1 MKLVKLSLVAALAA
15 GAFSAA
21 NATPVEEAIKDIDV
35 SGVLR
40 YRYDTGRFGNRGYG
54 FEDQRSSINDRQ
66 NHNYR
71 AQLNFSGAIA
81 DNFKAFVQFD
91 YSAKDGGY
99 GPDSVSNTSNT
110 LNVRQLYL
118 TYTNED
124 VATSV
129 IAGKQQLNTI
139 WTDNGIDGLV
149 GTGIKVV
156 NNSID
161 GLTLA
166 AFAVDSFNTDTEGD
180 TLAGS
185 KIFNGYVEKNS
196 KNFPEGTKLNINPYA
211 GNLYG
216 AAAIGSYDIAGGQ
229 FNPQLW
235 LSYLNDTGFF
245 YALDVAYNTTI
256 FDGVNW
262 NIEGA
267 YLGNS
272 LDSKMKSKNTAIVT
286 EYDGNGKS
294 DVITGDEMMA
304 NGNLFALKGTVAVN
318 GWDASLGGIYYGK
331 KDKLTINTLEDQGN
345 IGGLL
350 AGEEIFYTDGSNL
363 NGDIGRNIFGYVTA
377 GYTFNEIVRVG
388 ADFVYGGTKTDPEA
402 ESTGGKKFEA
412 VARVDYKYSPKL
424 NFSAFYSYVNVDNN
438 HKNEYDGRDGRKNT
452 VRLQALYKF

>member
-21 NATPVEEAIKDIDV
+21 NATPLEEAIKDIDV

-40 YRYDTGRFGNRGYG
+40 YRYETSNDWSNANFGSGISG
-54 FEDQRSSINDRQ
+54 KQD
-66 NHNYR
+66 HKYR
-71 AQLNFSGAIA
+71 AQVNFSGAIS

-91 YSAKDGGY
+91 YNSQDGGY
-99 GPDSVSNTSNT
+99 GIDSISNTSDT
-110 LNVRQLYL
+110 LTVRQLYL

-149 GTGIKVV
+149 GTGVKVV

-166 AFAVDSFNTDTEGD
+166 AFAMDSFNEKVPATADVVNGTFNKGNVNGD
-180 TLAGS
+180 GDVSGALDW
-185 KIFNGYVEKNS
+185 S
-196 KNFPEGTKLNINPYA
+196 KNI
-211 GNLYG
+211 YG

-235 LSYLNDTGFF
+235 LAYMNENAFL
-245 YALDVAYNTTI
+245 YALDAAYSTTI
-256 FDGVNW
+256 FDGINW
-262 NIEGA
+262 SIEGA

-272 LDSKMKSKNTAIVT
+272 VDNKLKDRLDA
-286 EYDGNGKS
+286 
-294 DVITGDEMMA
+294 A
-304 NGNLFALKGTVAVN
+304 NGNFFALRGTVEVN
-318 GWDASLGGIYYGK
+318 GWDASLGGLYYGK
-331 KDKLTINTLEDQGN
+331 KDKATVTTIEDQGN
-345 IGGLL
+345 IGSLL
-350 AGEEIFYTDGSNL
+350 AGEEIFYTEGSNL

-377 GYTFNEIVRVG
+377 GYTFNETVRVG
-388 ADFVYGGTKTDPEA
+388 ADFVYGGTKTNIIGQ
-402 ESTGGKKFEA
+402 GGKKLEA

-424 NFSAFYSYVNVDNN
+424 NFSAFYSYVNVDTDPEST
-438 HKNEYDGRDGRKNT
+438 HHDA

>member
-21 NATPVEEAIKDIDV
+21 NATPLEEAIKDVDV

-40 YRYDTGRFGNRGYG
+40 YRYDTGNFDKN
-54 FEDQRSSINDRQ
+54 FVNNSNLNNSKQD
-66 NHNYR
+66 HKYR
-71 AQLNFSGAIA
+71 AQVNFSAAIA

-91 YSAKDGGY
+91 YNAADGGY
-99 GPDSVSNTSNT
+99 GANGIKNDHKG
-110 LNVRQLYL
+110 LFVRQLYL

-139 WTDNGIDGLV
+139 WTDNGVDGLV

-166 AFAVDSFNTDTEGD
+166 AFAVDSFMAKEQGADLLGYSNIST
-180 TLAGS
+180 TLNQAPF
-185 KIFNGYVEKNS
+185 KVD
-196 KNFPEGTKLNINPYA
+196 LL

-216 AAAIGSYDIAGGQ
+216 AAAVGSYDLAGGQ

-235 LSYLNDTGFF
+235 LAYWDQVAFF
-245 YALDVAYNTTI
+245 YAVDAAYSTTI
-256 FDGVNW
+256 FDGINW
-262 NIEGA
+262 TLEGA

-272 LDSKMKSKNTAIVT
+272 LDSKLDDKRH
-286 EYDGNGKS
+286 
-294 DVITGDEMMA
+294 A
-304 NGNLFALKGTVAVN
+304 NGNLFALKGSIEVN
-318 GWDASLGGIYYGK
+318 GWDASLGGLYYG
-331 KDKLTINTLEDQGN
+331 DKEKASTVVIEDQGN
-345 IGGLL
+345 LGSLL
-350 AGEEIFYTDGSNL
+350 AGEEIFYTTGSRL
-363 NGDIGRNIFGYVTA
+363 NGDTGRNIFGYVTG
-377 GYTFNEIVRVG
+377 GYTFNETVRVG
-388 ADFVYGGTKTDPEA
+388 ADFVYGGTKTETA
-402 ESTGGKKFEA
+402 NHLGGGKKLEA

-424 NFSAFYSYVNVDNN
+424 NFSAFYSYVNLDQGANT
-438 HKNEYDGRDGRKNT
+438 NESADHST

>member
-21 NATPVEEAIKDIDV
+21 NATPLEEAIKDVDV

-40 YRYDTGRFGNRGYG
+40 YRYDTGTFDKNWGTPN
-54 FEDQRSSINDRQ
+54 SNLNDSKQ
-66 NHNYR
+66 DHKYR
-71 AQLNFSGAIA
+71 AQVNFSAAIA

-91 YSAKDGGY
+91 YNAADGGY
-99 GPDSVSNTSNT
+99 GDNEIKNDQKG
-110 LNVRQLYL
+110 LFVRQLYL

-149 GTGIKVV
+149 GTGVKVV
-156 NNSID
+156 NKSID

-166 AFAVDSFNTDTEGD
+166 AFAVDSFMEKEQISDLVGANRS
-180 TLAGS
+180 A
-185 KIFNGYVEKNS
+185 FNVNS
-196 KNFPEGTKLNINPYA
+196 I

-235 LSYLNDTGFF
+235 LAYWDQVAFF
-245 YALDVAYNTTI
+245 YALDASYSTTI
-256 FDGVNW
+256 FDGINW
-262 NIEGA
+262 TLEGA

-272 LDSKMKSKNTAIVT
+272 LDSELDNPQH
-286 EYDGNGKS
+286 
-294 DVITGDEMMA
+294 A
-304 NGNLFALKGTVAVN
+304 NGNLFALKGSIEVN
-318 GWDASLGGIYYGK
+318 GWDASLGGLYYG
-331 KDKLTINTLEDQGN
+331 DKEKASTVVIEDQGN
-345 IGGLL
+345 LGSLL
-350 AGEEIFYTDGSNL
+350 AGEEIFYTTGSRL
-363 NGDIGRNIFGYVTA
+363 NGDTGRNIFGYVTG
-377 GYTFNEIVRVG
+377 GYTFNETVRVG
-388 ADFVYGGTKTDPEA
+388 ADFVYGGTKTEA
-402 ESTGGKKFEA
+402 ANHLGGGKKLEA

-424 NFSAFYSYVNVDNN
+424 NFSAFYSYVNLDEGVNTKESAD
-438 HKNEYDGRDGRKNT
+438 HST

>member
-21 NATPVEEAIKDIDV
+21 NATPLEEAIKDVDV

-40 YRYDTGRFGNRGYG
+40 YRYDTGNFDKN
-54 FEDQRSSINDRQ
+54 FVNNSNLNNSKQE
-66 NHNYR
+66 HKYR
-71 AQLNFSGAIA
+71 AQVNFSAAIA

-91 YSAKDGGY
+91 YNAADGGY
-99 GPDSVSNTSNT
+99 GANGIKNDQKG
-110 LNVRQLYL
+110 LFVRQLYL

-139 WTDNGIDGLV
+139 WTDNGVDGLV

-166 AFAVDSFNTDTEGD
+166 AFAVDSFMAEEQGTDLLGRSTISTTQNTTPFQADS
-180 TLAGS
+180 L
-185 KIFNGYVEKNS
+185 
-196 KNFPEGTKLNINPYA
+196 

-216 AAAIGSYDIAGGQ
+216 AAAVGSYDLAGGQ

-235 LSYLNDTGFF
+235 LAYWDQVAFF
-245 YALDVAYNTTI
+245 YAVDAAYSTTI
-256 FDGVNW
+256 FDGINW
-262 NIEGA
+262 TLEGA

-272 LDSKMKSKNTAIVT
+272 LDSELDDKRH
-286 EYDGNGKS
+286 
-294 DVITGDEMMA
+294 A
-304 NGNLFALKGTVAVN
+304 NGNLFALKGSIEVN
-318 GWDASLGGIYYGK
+318 GWDASLGGLYYG
-331 KDKLTINTLEDQGN
+331 DKEKASTVVIEDQGN
-345 IGGLL
+345 LGSLL
-350 AGEEIFYTDGSNL
+350 AGEEIFYTTGSRL
-363 NGDIGRNIFGYVTA
+363 NGDTGRNIFGYVTG
-377 GYTFNEIVRVG
+377 GYTFNETVRVG
-388 ADFVYGGTKTDPEA
+388 ADFVYGGTKTEA
-402 ESTGGKKFEA
+402 TNHLGGGKKLEA

-424 NFSAFYSYVNVDNN
+424 NFSAFYSYVNLDQGVNT
-438 HKNEYDGRDGRKNT
+438 NESADHST

>member
-21 NATPVEEAIKDIDV
+21 NATPLEEAIKDVDV

-40 YRYDTGRFGNRGYG
+40 YRYDTGNFDKN
-54 FEDQRSSINDRQ
+54 FVDNLNLNNSKQD
-66 NHNYR
+66 HKYR
-71 AQLNFSGAIA
+71 AQVNFSAAIA

-91 YSAKDGGY
+91 YNAADGGY
-99 GPDSVSNTSNT
+99 GANGIKNDQKG
-110 LNVRQLYL
+110 LFVRQLYL

-139 WTDNGIDGLV
+139 WTDNGVDGLV

-166 AFAVDSFNTDTEGD
+166 AFAVDSFMAKEQGTDLLGQSTISTTQNTVPFQADS
-180 TLAGS
+180 L
-185 KIFNGYVEKNS
+185 
-196 KNFPEGTKLNINPYA
+196 

-216 AAAIGSYDIAGGQ
+216 AAAVGSYDLAGGQ

-235 LSYLNDTGFF
+235 LAYWDQVAFF
-245 YALDVAYNTTI
+245 YAVDAAYSTTI
-256 FDGVNW
+256 FDGINW
-262 NIEGA
+262 TLEGA

-272 LDSKMKSKNTAIVT
+272 LDSELDDKRH
-286 EYDGNGKS
+286 
-294 DVITGDEMMA
+294 A
-304 NGNLFALKGTVAVN
+304 NGNLFALKGSIEVN
-318 GWDASLGGIYYGK
+318 GWDASLGGLYYG
-331 KDKLTINTLEDQGN
+331 DKEKASTVVIEDQGN
-345 IGGLL
+345 LGSLL
-350 AGEEIFYTDGSNL
+350 AGEEIFYTTGSRL
-363 NGDIGRNIFGYVTA
+363 NGDTGRNIFGYVTG
-377 GYTFNEIVRVG
+377 GYTFNETVRVG
-388 ADFVYGGTKTDPEA
+388 ADFVYGGTKTEA
-402 ESTGGKKFEA
+402 ANHLGGGKKLEA

-424 NFSAFYSYVNVDNN
+424 NFSAFYSYVNLDQGVNT
-438 HKNEYDGRDGRKNT
+438 NESADHST

>member
-21 NATPVEEAIKDIDV
+21 NATPLEEAIKDVDV

-40 YRYDTGRFGNRGYG
+40 YRYDTGNFDKN
-54 FEDQRSSINDRQ
+54 FVNNSNLNNSKQE
-66 NHNYR
+66 HKYR
-71 AQLNFSGAIA
+71 AQVNFSAAIA

-91 YSAKDGGY
+91 YNAADGGY
-99 GPDSVSNTSNT
+99 GANGIKNDQKG
-110 LNVRQLYL
+110 LFVRQLYL

-139 WTDNGIDGLV
+139 WTDNGVDGLV

-166 AFAVDSFNTDTEGD
+166 AFAVDSFMAAEQGADLLGHSNTSTATPNQVPFKVD
-180 TLAGS
+180 S
-185 KIFNGYVEKNS
+185 V
-196 KNFPEGTKLNINPYA
+196 

-216 AAAIGSYDIAGGQ
+216 AAAVGSYDLAGGQ

-235 LSYLNDTGFF
+235 LAYWDQVAFF
-245 YALDVAYNTTI
+245 YAVDAAYSTTI
-256 FDGVNW
+256 FDGINW
-262 NIEGA
+262 TLEGA

-272 LDSKMKSKNTAIVT
+272 LDSELDDTT
-286 EYDGNGKS
+286 H
-294 DVITGDEMMA
+294 A
-304 NGNLFALKGTVAVN
+304 NGNLFALKGSIEVN
-318 GWDASLGGIYYGK
+318 GWDASLGGLYYG
-331 KDKLTINTLEDQGN
+331 DKEKASTVVIEDQGN
-345 IGGLL
+345 LGSLL
-350 AGEEIFYTDGSNL
+350 AGEEIFYTTGSRL
-363 NGDIGRNIFGYVTA
+363 NGDTGRNIFGYVTG
-377 GYTFNEIVRVG
+377 GYTFNETVRVG
-388 ADFVYGGTKTDPEA
+388 ADFVYGGTKTEA
-402 ESTGGKKFEA
+402 ANHLGGGKKLEA

-424 NFSAFYSYVNVDNN
+424 NFSAFYSYVNLDQGVNT
-438 HKNEYDGRDGRKNT
+438 NESADHST